1 MGDQPPQD
9 IEQQHTDQTV
19 SRRIRVDHWQR
30 MSPAQRDAFA
40 AHVLTGWLAGR
51 SGQMAPRYTQD
62 AAEVMRLLAEVA
74 MGGRIAGFAVEF
86 ALLPHAWSVFID
98 VPVCRGLTVQE
109 HTVGADF
116 CDSVVI
122 ALLRVFDVD
131 FVASNDDTAA
141 GTPGERRAVN
151 ALLQRVSH
159 VLTDDLP
166 DGWHDDLVRAF
177 GRFRHPQN
185 MTAYDLTM
193 WMYGALARL
202 RTTEIGQATDDD
214 NRS

>member
-9 IEQQHTDQTV
+9 IEQRHTDQTV

-40 AHVLTGWLAGR
+40 AHVLTGWTAGQP
-51 SGQMAPRYTQD
+51 GQTAPRYTQD
-62 AAEVMRLLAEVA
+62 VAEVMRLLAEVA
-74 MGGRIAGFAVEF
+74 MGGRIAGFAVAF

-109 HTVGADF
+109 HTVCGTF
-116 CDSVVI
+116 CESVVM

-131 FVASNDDTAA
+131 FVASDDDTAT

-166 DGWHDDLVRAF
+166 DGWLDDLVRAF
-177 GRFRHPQN
+177 GRFRRPQN

-214 NRS
+214 NRL

>member
-9 IEQQHTDQTV
+9 IEQRHTDQTV

-40 AHVLTGWLAGR
+40 AHVLTGWTAGQP
-51 SGQMAPRYTQD
+51 GQTAPRYTQD
-62 AAEVMRLLAEVA
+62 VAEVMRLLAEVA
-74 MGGRIAGFAVEF
+74 MGGRIAGFAVAF

-109 HTVGADF
+109 HTVCGTF
-116 CDSVVI
+116 CESVVM
-122 ALLRVFDVD
+122 ALLRVFDVY
-131 FVASNDDTAA
+131 FVASDDDTAT

-166 DGWHDDLVRAF
+166 DGWLDDLVRAF
-177 GRFRHPQN
+177 GRFRRPQN